1 MAMNAIDARFSAALD
16 AASTARAPTLQKT
29 SNEVRARAQ
38 ANDFE
43 ASFMSSMYQ
52 QMFSG
57 LQGEGPLGGNTGVGV
72 WRSFLADEFA
82 KQAVKKGSIGIADQ
96 VYKSLIGHQ
105 EAATK
110 QVSKT
115 QSN

>member
-1 MAMNAIDARFSAALD
+1 MAMNALDGRFSAALD
-16 AASTARAPTLQKT
+16 AVNAARSPALTKT
-29 SNEVRARAQ
+29 SVQARARAQ

-57 LQGEGPLGGNTGVGV
+57 LQGDGPFGGTAGVGV

-82 KQAVKKGSIGIADQ
+82 KQTVKNGSIGIADQ

-105 EAATK
+105 EAATS
-110 QVSKT
+110 QVAKT